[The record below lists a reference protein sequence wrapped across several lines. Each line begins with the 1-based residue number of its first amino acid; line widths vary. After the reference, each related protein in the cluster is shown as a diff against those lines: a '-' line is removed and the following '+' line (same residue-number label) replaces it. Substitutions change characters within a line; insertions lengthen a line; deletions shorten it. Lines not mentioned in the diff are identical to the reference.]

1 MAGEG
6 FAQRRPG
13 GGQLLGGG
21 VDAAQAFG
29 ELEGAFGFGAVGE
42 EAAGL
47 PARWWRS
54 CPPLLRSPLGY
65 GRVLW
70 EVDVEQYA
78 AAARLRLRLG
88 LRLGLGLGLA
98 A

>member
-1 MAGEG
+1 M
-6 FAQRRPG
+6 
-13 GGQLLGGG
+13 GGG
-21 VDAAQAFG
+21 VDAAQPFG
-29 ELEGAFGFGAVGE
+29 QREGALGLAPIRE
-42 EAAGL
+42 EPAGL

-78 AAARLRLRLG
+78 AAARLRLRLRLRLG
-88 LRLGLGLGLA
+88 LRLGLGLA